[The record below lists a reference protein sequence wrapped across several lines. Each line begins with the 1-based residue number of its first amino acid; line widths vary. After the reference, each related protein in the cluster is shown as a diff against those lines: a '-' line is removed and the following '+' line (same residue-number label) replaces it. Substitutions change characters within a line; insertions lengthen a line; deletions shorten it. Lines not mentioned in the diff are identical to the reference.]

1 MNSSPVLLRIVRQVT
16 RSPTHRTSLGCSDTR
31 TDSSTLQCVA
41 ITAMRCSII
50 AFCISIFRATVSS
63 RCSTN
68 IRASRMYMCTVPRSR
83 CACALSCACLNS
95 TSSRMSR
102 FRSSAIRLFI
112 GQMQAHHPPHLG
124 AMAISRTAL
133 RGGPARLG
141 KCRYARAAR
150 GAHGPARKLNRGAL
164 NATLAKDTLGRWHMK
179 KAEVGSRRRR
189 NRRKG
194 SIGHGT
200 RVWGA
205 WHHVPTPFAHFEL
218 PSRRITRERSSGSRN
233 PQLAGRNLLCQ
244 GAEKRLRSQT
254 DKRSVTKNRSSA
266 ISQPP
271 RGLTVLG
278 LGGG

>member
-112 GQMQAHHPPHLG
+112 GQRQVHHPRHLG
-124 AMAISRTAL
+124 AMASSVTTAFV
-133 RGGPARLG
+133 RWFWVRRLWQNEA
-141 KCRYARAAR
+141 KCRYAAR
-150 GAHGPARKLNRGAL
+150 GARRAYRGGTQHASSAAVGASTTGHRESRYGYL
-164 NATLAKDTLGRWHMK
+164 VCPMIVVRPQPCSCSFSLGC
-179 KAEVGSRRRR
+179 RRRSVLSTYLLVSTMESV
-189 NRRKG
+189 RRACVALFLTPDPTG
-194 SIGHGT
+194 VGT
-200 RVWGA
+200 Q
-205 WHHVPTPFAHFEL
+205 
-218 PSRRITRERSSGSRN
+218 REVAAPKQA
-233 PQLAGRNLLCQ
+233 PQCGVADR
-244 GAEKRLRSQT
+244 AE
-254 DKRSVTKNRSSA
+254 
-266 ISQPP
+266 
-271 RGLTVLG
+271 
-278 LGGG
+278 

>member
-1 MNSSPVLLRIVRQVT
+1 VISACCEPVAHGSRRLSWQELDLQLSQLHVDCRRIDVPLLVIALASHDLPTADATRERVEGRGTWGVGHRASRRTGSMNSSPVLLRIVRQVT

-124 AMAISRTAL
+124 AMAISVRTACVVVRALGENVVTRAPRAARTAL
-133 RGGPARLG
+133 TQAKSRGFKPRRPTTSWEGG
-141 KCRYARAAR
+141 
-150 GAHGPARKLNRGAL
+150 
-164 NATLAKDTLGRWHMK
+164 TWK
-179 KAEVGSRRRR
+179 KAEVGSRRL
-189 NRRKG
+189 NDE
-194 SIGHGT
+194 T
-200 RVWGA
+200 V
-205 WHHVPTPFAHFEL
+205 
-218 PSRRITRERSSGSRN
+218 
-233 PQLAGRNLLCQ
+233 
-244 GAEKRLRSQT
+244 EK
-254 DKRSVTKNRSSA
+254 A
-266 ISQPP
+266 P
-271 RGLTVLG
+271 
-278 LGGG
+278 